1 MIHIRSCSHYHFKSW
16 NTLNKLVYKQ
26 IYQQRYTV
34 YWRVLQ
40 RNVLYSIFIGLQC
53 TVHTVYCTVQYLQCT
68 AVYRIYGV
76 LQCKV
81 HRSVQ
86 NIQCTAVYS
95 LYRYYALSQR
105 FFPKR
110 QLSKGIFPSGNFPN
124 VHFFKQQPPKSVLA
138 ATLDLPGRS

>member
-1 MIHIRSCSHYHFKSW
+1 MYCI
-16 NTLNKLVYKQ
+16 VYSLD
-26 IYQQRYTV
+26 Y
-34 YWRVLQ
+34 
-40 RNVLYSIFIGLQC
+40 NVHC

-138 ATLDLPGRS
+138 ATLDLPGRSQPQHLAPLSSLRRDRRPNREVALWKMPLRK